1 MSLRLKDKQ
10 SKSGTP
16 VLPLVEEE
24 SDFFDRTQLSE
35 VDLLNDNY
43 PNLFIV
49 GAAFQA
55 LVFAVLYM
63 MKDSIEVNDSTS
75 EMLAAIPVAES
86 E

>member
-1 MSLRLKDKQ
+1 MISPRL
-10 SKSGTP
+10 
-16 VLPLVEEE
+16 LE
-24 SDFFDRTQLSE
+24 
-35 VDLLNDNY
+35 LLNDNY